1 MLGTILTGNLTSSCP
16 MADPENVLSV
26 AFLQPQ
32 LLQWYSAYVST
43 NVRYYVPMLRPD

>member
-1 MLGTILTGNLTSSCP
+1 

-32 LLQWYSAYVST
+32 LLQWYSAYLST
-43 NVRYYVPMLRPD
+43 GTMYAKARLGH

>member
-1 MLGTILTGNLTSSCP
+1 

-32 LLQWYSAYVST
+32 LLQWYSAYLST
-43 NVRYYVPMLRPD
+43 EALQYVRYAKARLGH